1 MEERQKIVL
10 MRVDPKLAVYIQNL
24 LKNGPLLSWRDFKQH
39 LSKEL
44 TDQSQ
49 NKLFDAINDLRYS
62 YDEDPVEFMNKLK
75 CKFAL
80 LEVRSQAEVPKR
92 EKLIKTKLNGGMPKD
107 CRARL
112 ELSMDDNISIEKF
125 LDKLEVERARII

>member
-1 MEERQKIVL
+1 

-80 LEVRSQAEVPKR
+80 LEVRSQAGEVPKR

-107 CRARL
+107 SRARL
-112 ELSMDDNISIEKF
+112 ELFMDDNIYLKKF